1 MWNFGFEN
9 DPNSARVGKKCTKN
23 DADSGRPYFYLP
35 FQGVMKDVNGFIVVQ
50 GLKCAL

>member
-9 DPNSARVGKKCTKN
+9 DPNSAMVGKKCTKN

-35 FQGVMKDVNGFIVVQ
+35 F
-50 GLKCAL
+50 